1 MAATAINK
9 ISPSPVNGKGKSAK
23 PEYPNDGTGVL
34 KLDPWLEPFQD
45 SLRSR
50 FALAQKWMKTLN
62 EHEGGLDKFS
72 KVSICL
78 GRSKDKKEEKRE
90 ITRKFKFKF

>member
-1 MAATAINK
+1 MAATIVNK
-9 ISPSPVNGKGKSAK
+9 TSPCPVNGSGKLAK

-34 KLDPWLEPFQD
+34 RLDPWLEPFQD

-50 FALAQKWMKTLN
+50 YAQTQRWLKTLN

-72 KVSICL
+72 KVSSSSFFFASFVANPPHRATS
-78 GRSKDKKEEKRE
+78 GTAS
-90 ITRKFKFKF
+90 T